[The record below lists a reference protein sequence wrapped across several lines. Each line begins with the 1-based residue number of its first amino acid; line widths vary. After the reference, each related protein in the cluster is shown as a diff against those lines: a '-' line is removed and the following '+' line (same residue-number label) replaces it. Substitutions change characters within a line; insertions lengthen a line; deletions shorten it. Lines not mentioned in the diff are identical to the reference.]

1 MIIDKLKMLVFAFML
16 PVVVGAQN
24 VKQITILQAVEQGIA
39 NSKNFKL
46 LQNKINRLNAYLE
59 ILKDEA
65 LPAGNVSLKYD
76 HAEIPLNISMGGGNP
91 IILPQHANTF
101 TGTAALMQLVYSGGK
116 LKWVK
121 EFAKP
126 PIQAA
131 GLDAEKDN
139 EEMTFAIISSYCNPY
154 KVLPSKK
161 IVMQNL
167 QSVAQQIKQAEQ
179 FFDQGIVIKNDGL
192 CFQLQQA
199 NVLLKEIE
207 IENNRKIINYNLD
220 ILLGLPEDNQEEVN
234 TVWEPISKVQLLTT
248 YLDLAYANRQEFKQ
262 TDIRNKVSAVGIKT
276 IKANAQPNFGLA
288 TGFYLSS
295 NGNVIPQTK
304 QYLIPVTAGA
314 NLSWNFGTLWSN
326 KNKIAEAMIQQQE
339 INIQKIILLDQVKSE
354 VNKNYQSFNLALKKI
369 QMLASAVWQ
378 AAENNLLL
386 TSKYKNN
393 IASVTD
399 LIDAETI
406 LYQAKIDLE
415 VAKTDAGIGLL

>member
-24 VKQITILQAVEQGIA
+24 VKQITLLQAVEQVIA

-91 IILPQHANTF
+91 IILPQRSNTF
-101 TGTAALMQLVYSGGK
+101 TGIAALMQLVYSGGK

-139 EEMTFAIISSYCNPY
+139 EEMTFAIISSCCNPY

-179 FFDQGIVIKNDGL
+179 FFDQGIVTKNDRL

-234 TVWEPISKVQLLTT
+234 TVWEPISKVQFLTT

-295 NGNVIPQTK
+295 NGNIIPQTK
-304 QYLIPVTAGA
+304 QYLILVTAGA

-326 KNKIAEAMIQQQE
+326 KNKIAEARIQQQE

-378 AAENNLLL
+378 AAENNRLL

-393 IASVTD
+393 FASVTD

-415 VAKTDAGIGLL
+415 VAKADAGIGLL